1 MNPLQRGLAVV
12 GLLVLLGAAAW
23 LVSTRRHQ
31 PNSVN
36 PTTPTASVVLDQA
49 RQQDIWRAEHTTFEI
64 ERRFGPAFLEAL
76 NSRDTDRLAGL
87 ATPQLKAFGLGA
99 AAVTERR
106 HGDIVELSRTRD
118 PNEPPDSLT
127 AIGLAETLVR
137 IHSGFSTPARS
148 ALRVLQI
155 TEDPNRTDGW
165 TARVLLTSIGTTAEG
180 HKRQVLSEH
189 TITGIVHD
197 GKQLGQAAWLD
208 GWTVQRTAQ
217 RHGPAALFR
226 EVTANWG
233 LDRLPIPDN
242 WNLKPSAVKQN
253 RFQYA
258 VADFNHDG
266 RLDVAVAALGVPP
279 LLLAGDPAEGFRG
292 VATQVGLVQ
301 GTPRDQLSN
310 TAVAWI
316 DFDNDGWPDLLLGE
330 RLYRNQDGRT
340 FVDVTGPSGLGF
352 LPECMGCLVAD
363 YDADG
368 RLDLYVL
375 YQKRLDQQA
384 TGKEQWID
392 ETGSGLENQ
401 LWKNQGGGRFKN
413 VTQQAGAGGGKR
425 HTHAAAWFFLD
436 DDHLPDLYLA
446 NDFGR
451 NVVLRN
457 RGDGSF
463 EDVSPTT
470 GANGF
475 ATSMG
480 VATGDLD
487 NDGHTDVYVANMYS
501 KMGRRIIGLVGETD
515 YPQGVYQQIQGSCA
529 GNRLYHGQP
538 DGRFQ
543 ELSDDAGVN
552 AVGWAYAPVLAD
564 LDADGRLDIYAT
576 TGFLSFDRRKPDG

>member
-12 GLLVLLGAAAW
+12 GLLVLLGGAAW
-23 LVSTRRHQ
+23 LVSALRHQ
-31 PNSVN
+31 PASIET
-36 PTTPTASVVLDQA
+36 TTPTASVVLDKA

-76 NSRDTDRLAGL
+76 NDRDLDRLAGL
-87 ATPQLKAFGLGA
+87 ATPDLKALGLGA
-99 AAVTERR
+99 APVTERR
-106 HGDIVELSRTRD
+106 HGDIVELSRARD
-118 PNEPPDSLT
+118 PHEQADSLT
-127 AIGLAETLVR
+127 ARGLAEALIG
-137 IHSGFSTPARS
+137 IHSGFSDSARS
-148 ALRVLQI
+148 SLRVLQI
-155 TEDPNRTDGW
+155 TEDPDRPSGW
-165 TARVLLTSIGTTAEG
+165 TARILLTSIGTTAEG

-189 TITGIVHD
+189 TIAGIVLD
-197 GKQLGQAAWLD
+197 GTQLGQAAWLD
-208 GWTVQRTAQ
+208 GWTVQRTVQ
-217 RHGPAALFR
+217 RHGPPALFR
-226 EVTANWG
+226 EITSEWG

-242 WNLKPSAVKQN
+242 WNLDPSAVKQN

-279 LLLAGDPAEGFRG
+279 LLLAGHPVDGFRG
-292 VATQVGLVQ
+292 VAAKVGLIK
-301 GTPRDQLSN
+301 GTVRDQLSN

-316 DFDNDGWPDLLLGE
+316 DFDNDGWPDLVLGE
-330 RLYRNQDGRT
+330 KLYRNQEGRT

-368 RLDLYVL
+368 LLDLYVL

-401 LWKNQGGGRFKN
+401 LWRNRGGGRFQN
-413 VTQQAGAGGGKR
+413 VTQHSGTGGGKR

-457 RGDGSF
+457 RGDGTF
-463 EDVSPTT
+463 EDVSPQT

-480 VATGDLD
+480 VAIGDLD

-501 KMGRRIIGLVGETD
+501 KMGRRIIGLVGESD
-515 YPQGVYQQIQGSCA
+515 YPRGVYQQIQGSCA
-529 GNRLYHGQP
+529 GNRLYHAQG

-543 ELSDDAGVN
+543 ELSDAAGVN

>member
-217 RHGPAALFR
+217 RHGPPALFR
-226 EVTANWG
+226 EVTASWG

-242 WNLKPSAVKQN
+242 WNLEPSAVKQN

-279 LLLAGDPAEGFRG
+279 LLLAGDPADGFRG
-292 VATQVGLVQ
+292 VAAQVGLVQ
-301 GTPRDQLSN
+301 GTRRDQLSN

-368 RLDLYVL
+368 DGHDSDAYAGDDCDDSDANSTIVATDADCDGTLTADDCDDSDANSTTVATDADCDTVL
-375 YQKRLDQQA
+375 TADDCDDTDASLLALAPILTALLPLVRAWPLAALPAVTAFSSTRFKKRL
-384 TGKEQWID
+384 
-392 ETGSGLENQ
+392 
-401 LWKNQGGGRFKN
+401 
-413 VTQQAGAGGGKR
+413 
-425 HTHAAAWFFLD
+425 
-436 DDHLPDLYLA
+436 
-446 NDFGR
+446 
-451 NVVLRN
+451 
-457 RGDGSF
+457 
-463 EDVSPTT
+463 TT
-470 GANGF
+470 LNS
-475 ATSMG
+475 TS
-480 VATGDLD
+480 A
-487 NDGHTDVYVANMYS
+487 S
-501 KMGRRIIGLVGETD
+501 R
-515 YPQGVYQQIQGSCA
+515 S
-529 GNRLYHGQP
+529 
-538 DGRFQ
+538 
-543 ELSDDAGVN
+543 
-552 AVGWAYAPVLAD
+552 
-564 LDADGRLDIYAT
+564 
-576 TGFLSFDRRKPDG
+576 DRRTSRSAS